1 MEKTDILDV
10 QAIDELPV
18 SQAWKVMLLLPVF
31 VFFSNV
37 VIDKFFGKYY
47 HSWLPMSK
55 GNRLTWI
62 ELTIVLVGF
71 FIDDYCT
78 SVGQQAEEVPRG
90 MVEGNVFMG
99 ALMQWWIRNGYAK
112 TETAAHRLT
121 LIVFCSEILLMQ
133 YFGFYTVTS
142 RVYMLAT
149 AAAKAYGGY
158 GWCNQKPNNF
168 TFSDWISFKD
178 GRPTPERMSP
188 QLLGQYNVQ
197 QGLVSTRRRAMA
209 VPISGAEWYMRYLP
223 YIFPTL

>member
-1 MEKTDILDV
+1 MEKTDTTTIQSLD
-10 QAIDELPV
+10 E
-18 SQAWKVMLLLPVF
+18 
-31 VFFSNV
+31 
-37 VIDKFFGKYY
+37 
-47 HSWLPMSK
+47 LPMSK
-55 GNRLTWI
+55 APIILIMIPVGVLFFNAVNKWI
-62 ELTIVLVGF
+62 APYLPNFLRKDSNKLSGLELTIVLVGF

-188 QLLGQYNVQ
+188 QLLAQYNVQ
-197 QGLVSTRRRAMA
+197 QGLVSTRRRAIA
-209 VPISGAEWYMRYLP
+209 VPVSGAEWYMRYLP